1 MPRFFAEIH
10 NADRAVITGRD
21 VSHIL
26 GPLRKEV
33 GDELAVRDR
42 QKGYMAR
49 IVSIGIEGISLEIL
63 YPQELAERSERIVHL
78 GMSLIDL
85 KDMDVL
91 IRNVTELG
99 VSGIHPL
106 IARRSNVRDVGEK
119 RIERW
124 RQIIYEAIKQ
134 CERMTVPVLHEPLPL
149 ENFLEKTAPS
159 WPCRLVASL
168 SSGISIRDVKDGEVG
183 ILIGPEGGFTRDETG
198 DILASGFM
206 PVHMGKTTLR
216 ACTAATTA
224 VGILA
229 L

>member
-1 MPRFFAEIH
+1 VPRFFAEID
-10 NADRAVITGRD
+10 NDDRAVIKGRD

-26 GPLRKEV
+26 GSLRKGV

-42 QKGYMAR
+42 HKGYMAR
-49 IVSIGIEGISLEIL
+49 IVSIAPGVISLEIL
-63 YPQELAERSERIVHL
+63 YPQELAKRSARVVHL
-78 GMSLIDL
+78 GISLIDL

-99 VSGIHPL
+99 VSEIHPL
-106 IARRSNVRDVGEK
+106 VAKRSNVRDVGEK
-119 RIERW
+119 RVERW
-124 RQIIYEAIKQ
+124 RQIIFEAIKQ
-134 CERMTVPVLHEPLPL
+134 CERMTVPVLHDPLPL

-168 SSGISIRDVKDGEVG
+168 SSGISIREIKDGEVG
-183 ILIGPEGGFTRDETG
+183 ILIGPEGGFTQDEMG
-198 DILASGFM
+198 GILASGFT
-206 PVHMGKTTLR
+206 PVHMGKTILR
-216 ACTAATTA
+216 SCTAVMTA